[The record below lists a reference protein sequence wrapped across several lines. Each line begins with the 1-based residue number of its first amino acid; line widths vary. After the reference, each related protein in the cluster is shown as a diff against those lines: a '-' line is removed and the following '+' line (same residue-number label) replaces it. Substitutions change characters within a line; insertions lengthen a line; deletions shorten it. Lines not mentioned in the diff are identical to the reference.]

1 MFKFLSL
8 KKETFGLD
16 MNDLSLKLIK
26 LKKKRKGFVLMSLAE
41 SNIPPGVISEGL
53 IKDEDAL
60 ANIIKST
67 IKSVR
72 GKKIKTKYVVVSLP
86 EEKSF
91 LHIMQ
96 MPKMKEKEL
105 FLAVPLEAENYIP
118 LPMNEVYL
126 DFHVI
131 SQGKNNSQHV
141 DVLVVAM
148 PKKIVNSYVSCFK
161 KAGLIPVIFETES
174 EAIARSVIKKENNP
188 ASFVLIDI
196 GQDATNFIIY
206 TAGFNRFTCSVPFS
220 SQQMTVAVSESM
232 NVSLK
237 EAEKLKI
244 EYGLVPKKNQKS
256 QQVSA
261 ALIPIIKELTQQI
274 NKYISFYCNHSS
286 YEYFLPTGKINKI
299 LICGGGS
306 KMNGLTDFISKEL
319 NIPAETADPLIN
331 LLRNRR
337 RIIKDKNIPSFAT
350 AIGLAMREED
360 IDKNLFNL

>member
-1 MFKFLSL
+1 MFKFLAL

-16 MNDLSLKLIK
+16 INDLSLKLVK
-26 LKKKRKGFVLMSLAE
+26 LKKKRKGFVLMSVAE
-41 SNIPPGVISEGL
+41 SSIPPGVIIEGV

-60 ANIIKST
+60 AKTIKST
-67 IKSVR
+67 IKSVK
-72 GKKIKTKYVVVSLP
+72 GKKIKTKYAVASLP

-118 LPMNEVYL
+118 LPINEVYL

-131 SQGKNNSQHV
+131 SDERNKSEYI

-161 KAGLIPVIFETES
+161 KAGIVPVIFETES
-174 EAIARSVIKKENNP
+174 EAIARSVVRREKNP
-188 ASFVLIDI
+188 SSLVLIDI
-196 GQDATNFIIY
+196 GQDVTNFIIH
-206 TAGFNRFTCSVPFS
+206 TANFNRFTSSVTFS
-220 SQQMTVAVSESM
+220 SQQMTAAVSESM
-232 NVSLK
+232 GISLK

-244 EYGLVPKKNQKS
+244 EHGLISKKSQKS
-256 QQVSA
+256 QQVA
-261 ALIPIIKELTQQI
+261 NVLIPLVKELAQQI
-274 NKYISFYCNHSS
+274 SKYISFYCNHSS

-306 KMNGLTDFISKEL
+306 KLNGLTDFISKEL
-319 NIPAETADPLIN
+319 NIPTEIADPLTN
-331 LLRNRR
+331 LLHKRK
-337 RIIKDKNIPSFAT
+337 RIMKDRNIPSFAT

-360 IDKNLFNL
+360 IGKNLF